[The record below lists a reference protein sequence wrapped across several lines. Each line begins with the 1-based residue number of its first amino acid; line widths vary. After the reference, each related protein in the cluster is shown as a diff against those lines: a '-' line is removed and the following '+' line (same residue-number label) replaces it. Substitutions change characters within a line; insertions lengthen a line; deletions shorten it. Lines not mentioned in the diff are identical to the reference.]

1 MSSVD
6 AQYSFLV
13 YPISDFRV
21 STGANEGDPI
31 GLPKDVVQGDEYRL
45 SRQAATLKL
54 ALRDGPKA
62 DQIIATGS
70 QIGYVGDSLTI
81 DACHT
86 VMTPDGSLAELL
98 LLTVWGDARPARY
111 FLPLADMVPN
121 RDYMLVSSE
130 TESAPQR
137 FADIACVSFIA
148 GTHVTLS
155 TGAQKL
161 VEELV
166 EGDRVLTRD
175 HGVQPIL
182 WVGHQTMR
190 AMGALAPIRITQG
203 TMSVANDL
211 VLMPNHRLFIWQ
223 RSDEIGAGRSEV
235 MIKASN
241 LVNGD
246 TVLQEEGGFFD
257 TYNILF
263 DRHQIIYAE
272 GVAVES
278 LMVTG
283 QTRAILP
290 EALRDVGSD
299 AGMAASIEIDT
310 PNLADPDDD
319 MAQALTRASKGA
331 PSKTRKKS

>member
-1 MSSVD
+1 
-6 AQYSFLV
+6 
-13 YPISDFRV
+13 
-21 STGANEGDPI
+21 
-31 GLPKDVVQGDEYRL
+31 
-45 SRQAATLKL
+45 
-54 ALRDGPKA
+54 
-62 DQIIATGS
+62 
-70 QIGYVGDSLTI
+70 
-81 DACHT
+81 
-86 VMTPDGSLAELL
+86 
-98 LLTVWGDARPARY
+98 
-111 FLPLADMVPN
+111 
-121 RDYMLVSSE
+121 
-130 TESAPQR
+130 
-137 FADIACVSFIA
+137 
-148 GTHVTLS
+148 
-155 TGAQKL
+155 
-161 VEELV
+161 
-166 EGDRVLTRD
+166 
-175 HGVQPIL
+175 
-182 WVGHQTMR
+182 MR

-299 AGMAASIEIDT
+299 SGMAASIEIDI

-331 PSKTRKKS
+331 PAKPRKKS